1 MTTPRWIELDGV
13 VNMRDLGGTPTAD
26 GGEIAPGRLV
36 RSDNLQDL
44 TDADIR
50 HLVDVVGVTDVVDLR
65 TNVELRL
72 EGPGPLRRHD
82 LVPHHHHS
90 LLVEEDIEHVA
101 EAALAVPWSRR
112 ARTEDRTAGDED
124 GAPDEDAVLK
134 ADAVPKEDYWAGH
147 YLGYLAQR
155 PDSVAAAL
163 EVVARAR
170 GAAIVHCAAGKD
182 RTGTVVGLALSV
194 AGVADDV
201 VVADYVA
208 TGERIDRILERLAA
222 RPAYADGLRGR
233 PMEHHATKPETM
245 QRILTV
251 LQERH
256 GGAAGWLRDQGWSE
270 DQVQALRSRLRA

>member
-72 EGPGPLRRHD
+72 EGPGPLRRRD

-101 EAALAVPWSRR
+101 EAALAVPWSRK
-112 ARTEDRTAGDED
+112 ARGGQAASESDPPPD
-124 GAPDEDAVLK
+124 G
-134 ADAVPKEDYWAGH
+134 DAVPDGDYWASH

-155 PDSVAAAL
+155 PDSVVAAL
-163 EVVARAR
+163 EVVAGAR
-170 GAAIVHCAAGKD
+170 GATIVHCAAGKD

-194 AGVADDV
+194 AGVPDEV

-222 RPAYADGLRGR
+222 RPVYADGLRGR
-233 PMEHHATKPETM
+233 PMEHHTTRPETM
-245 QRILTV
+245 ERILTV
-251 LQERH
+251 LAERH
-256 GGAAGWLRDQGWSE
+256 DGAAGWLRDQGWSE
-270 DQVQALRSRLRA
+270 EQVHALRRRLRA